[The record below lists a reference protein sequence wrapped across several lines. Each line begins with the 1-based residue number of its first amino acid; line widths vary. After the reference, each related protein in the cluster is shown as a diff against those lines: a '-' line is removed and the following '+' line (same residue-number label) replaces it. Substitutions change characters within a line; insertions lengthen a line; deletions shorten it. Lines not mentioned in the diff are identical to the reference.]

1 MNRDL
6 EPLKQKYPH
15 NFTNYMDDIA
25 IGTEDSPDGRKLHE
39 QIVNEFLT
47 ILKKHSYFLKV
58 SKCEFEKPDMEFLG
72 FRVGQGT
79 VQIDPS
85 KIGGISDWPRELK
98 SVKEVCQI
106 LGVLGYQ
113 RPFIQDYA

>member
-15 NFTNYMDDIA
+15 NFANYMDNVA
-25 IGTEDSPDGRKLHE
+25 IGTEDSLDGHRLHE
-39 QIVNEFLT
+39 QIVKEFLT

-58 SKCEFEKPDMEFLG
+58 LKCKFEKPDMEFLEIK
-72 FRVGQGT
+72 VGQGT

-85 KIGGISDWPRELK
+85 KIGGISDWP
-98 SVKEVCQI
+98 
-106 LGVLGYQ
+106 
-113 RPFIQDYA
+113 